1 MELPGLTELSTRRGW
16 LREMLGG
23 MLAAGAADAAG
34 AATSPASP
42 HAGCARPRALA
53 GGGRYRLA
61 VALGSGGAHWPAH
74 VGVMRAFEA
83 RGARPDL
90 IVGTSAGA
98 IVGALWA
105 AGLDAAQVERAA
117 RRYGLA
123 DALSSTFRPN
133 WGWFGGSRDERLR
146 TALRELLP
154 ERPIETWP
162 TAFAAV
168 ATDLASGGRVVID
181 RGDAPSAVAASACV
195 PMVFRPVERE
205 GRRLVDG
212 ALVEPVPV
220 RAARSLGARKV
231 LAVDIA
237 YRPGDGPVGGA
248 IDIGFQTVHIM
259 INALIDEQLAEADV
273 PVRLQLHRLMRD
285 RDEDA
290 GILMETAARAIG
302 DAWPRIEG

>member
-1 MELPGLTELSTRRGW
+1 MGLPGLSEPSARRRW
-16 LREMLGG
+16 LRGMLGG
-23 MLAAGAADAAG
+23 MLAAGAAAQLA
-34 AATSPASP
+34 PA
-42 HAGCARPRALA
+42 HAGCERPPAQA
-53 GGGRYRLA
+53 GGGRHRLA

-105 AGLDAAQVERAA
+105 AGLDAAAVERAA
-117 RRYGLA
+117 RRYRLA
-123 DALSSTFRPN
+123 EALSPGWT
-133 WGWFGGSRDERLR
+133 WFGGGRDERLR

-154 ERPIETWP
+154 QQPIETWP

-195 PMVFRPVERE
+195 PMAFRPVERE

-220 RAARSLGARKV
+220 RAARSLGALRV
-231 LAVDIA
+231 LAIDIA
-237 YRPGDGPVGGA
+237 YRPGDEPVGGA
-248 IDIGFQTVHIM
+248 IDIGFQTLHIM

-273 PVRLQLHRLMRD
+273 PVRLHLHPLMRD
-285 RDEDA
+285 RDDYA
-290 GILMETAARAIG
+290 GLLIEAAQRAIG
-302 DAWPRIEG
+302 DAWPRILG

>member
-1 MELPGLTELSTRRGW
+1 MGLPGITEARTRRGW
-16 LREMLGG
+16 LRGMLAG
-23 MLAAGAADAAG
+23 MLAAGG
-34 AATSPASP
+34 AAQLGPA
-42 HAGCARPRALA
+42 HAGCERTPAQA

-74 VGVMRAFEA
+74 VGVMRAFEV

-90 IVGTSAGA
+90 IVGSSAGA

-105 AGLDAAQVERAA
+105 AGLDAAEVERAA

-123 DALSSTFRPN
+123 DALSPGFRPT
-133 WGWFGGSRDERLR
+133 WAWFGGGRDERLR

-195 PMVFRPVERE
+195 PMAFRPVERE

-220 RAARSLGARKV
+220 RAARSLGALRV

-237 YRPGDGPVGGA
+237 YRPGDEPVGGA
-248 IDIGFQTVHIM
+248 VDIGFQTVHIM
-259 INALIDEQLAEADV
+259 VNALIDEQLAEADV
-273 PVRLQLHRLMRD
+273 PVRLHLHPLMRG
-285 RDEDA
+285 RDDYA
-290 GILMETAARAIG
+290 GILIEAAQRAIG
-302 DAWPRIEG
+302 EAWPRILG